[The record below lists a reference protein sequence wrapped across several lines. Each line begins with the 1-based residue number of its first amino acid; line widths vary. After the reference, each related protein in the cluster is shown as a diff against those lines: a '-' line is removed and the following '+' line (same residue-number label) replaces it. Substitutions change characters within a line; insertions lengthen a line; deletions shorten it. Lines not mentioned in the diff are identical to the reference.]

1 MPKGFISTSN
11 LLSASNRPMFS
22 AKHDPIR
29 RIGFLCPTEGR
40 RTGSSTLVRKSI
52 IVIVCF
58 SIGKSNE
65 KRDAAKVLRPSF
77 MCRPVSR
84 RAQLKFAGGEAAGFM
99 KAKRRFSWSE
109 TEARFGGNR
118 DSIWAKQRLYLGKT
132 ETRFG
137 RNRGSDRMKQSFYLN
152 PTEVLSE

>member
-1 MPKGFISTSN
+1 M
-11 LLSASNRPMFS
+11 
-22 AKHDPIR
+22 
-29 RIGFLCPTEGR
+29 
-40 RTGSSTLVRKSI
+40 VRKSI

-77 MCRPVSR
+77 MCRPVFR

-109 TEARFGGNR
+109 TEALFGQNRGSIWREQRLYLGETETLFGQNR
-118 DSIWAKQRLYLGKT
+118 DSIWEKQRL
-132 ETRFG
+132 
-137 RNRGSDRMKQSFYLN
+137 
-152 PTEVLSE
+152 